1 MIRTIERG
9 MDFLTDHYLAVCLF
23 IALFIL
29 TWAGVGD
36 IPTVSVL
43 GMILCLAGFAR
54 QAVLVDLWILF
65 PLILYNLAGMVS
77 SYAAYRNITDGY
89 ASLHLVYPVIYLLMA
104 CLEEEEVRL
113 LRRLCVVWAG
123 VVAATGIGSFVSRA
137 VLQGSAGRM
146 EGFPGNP
153 NATGIF
159 LVLGWF
165 ALMGCDEEEEEK
177 ESGPSLIL
185 SCVEPLLLIA
195 LALTLSMGSFT
206 AMAVGI
212 LVVLTGKRKGSSGR
226 EIFRYACRLLS
237 GASLGVGT
245 GVLFYLAAARTS
257 VAWICLPLL
266 VYGLAVVL
274 CWNKYK
280 RFLKEYPWMAV
291 IISVC
296 GLMVA
301 AAVIAVR
308 PGSVATFTERLEMM
322 RNGLGY
328 LVMHPL
334 TGVGPYQWRIL
345 NLHDSD
351 KYFNT
356 WHIHNVLLHVGV
368 EQGWIAMGT
377 LLFMAARFFGKKP
390 ELWKKAGFMAF
401 CIHNM
406 MDTSFFYMSIMALMM
421 MTAGNPRKG
430 GRRMINA
437 GSRAAFGI
445 FAVMFAYHLYF
456 YITHG

>member
-1 MIRTIERG
+1 MIRTIEQG
-9 MDFLTDHYLAVCLF
+9 IDYLTEHYLTVCLF

-29 TWAGVGD
+29 TWVGVGD

-43 GMILCLAGFAR
+43 GLILCLAGFAR
-54 QAVLVDLWILF
+54 RSVQADLWILC
-65 PLILYNLAGMVS
+65 PLILYNLAAMVS
-77 SYAAYRNITDGY
+77 SYAVYRNITDGY
-89 ASLHLVYPVIYLLMA
+89 ASLHLLYPVMYLMMG
-104 CLEEEEVRL
+104 CLEENEMRVLRL
-113 LRRLCVVWAG
+113 LCVVWAG
-123 VVAATGIGSFVSRA
+123 IVAAAGMVGFVSRA
-137 VLQGSAGRM
+137 VLLGSAGRM

-159 LVLGWF
+159 LVVGWF
-165 ALMGCDEEEEEK
+165 ALKGWEEEEGDRG
-177 ESGPSLIL
+177 SARLLPY
-185 SCVEPLLLIA
+185 VEPLLLMG

-212 LVVLTGKRKGSSGR
+212 LVALSGKRKDFSGR
-226 EIFRYACRLLS
+226 ELFRYACRLLAE
-237 GASLGVGT
+237 ASLGVGV
-245 GVLFYLAAARTS
+245 GVLLYVAAARTGA
-257 VAWICLPLL
+257 AWICLPLS
-266 VYGLAVVL
+266 VYALAVVI
-274 CWNKYK
+274 CWKKYR
-280 RFLKEYPWMAV
+280 RFLKEYAWMAV
-291 IISVC
+291 LLSAC
-296 GLMVA
+296 GLMVT

-368 EQGWIAMGT
+368 EMGWIAMGVLVLVT
-377 LLFMAARFFGKKP
+377 VRFFIKKP
-390 ELWKKAGFMAF
+390 DLWRKSGFTAF
-401 CIHNM
+401 CMHNM
-406 MDTSFFYMSIMALMM
+406 MDTSFFYMSIVTLTML
-421 MTAGNPRKG
+421 TAGNVRKG
-430 GRRMINA
+430 GRKMESA
-437 GSRAAFGI
+437 GTRAVFGI
-445 FAVMFAYHLYF
+445 FAVLFAWHLYF